1 MSITLR
7 NIQKSFGAKKVL
19 TGVDYT
25 LEDGK
30 IYCLMGPSGMGKT
43 TLLRILMGLENPDA
57 GTIDG
62 LGENDIA
69 AMFQEDR
76 LFMWLSPVENVAIM
90 YKTKPDREKI
100 AENLA
105 KILPADCLSQPV
117 SQLSGGMKRRVALA
131 RAMHFPAKLVI
142 LDEPFTGLDKDTRQ
156 QAIDYILEMKG
167 DRILLVATHGV
178 DDAQLLGATVIRLE
192 ELGCG
197 NCAGCYIDEEDEA
210 PILSQEEVLQ
220 RVKLFEG
227 IAPSSYAS
235 LIKRLGGYE
244 VSYGP
249 NEAVWRQGENKNSI
263 GILLKGCIQSELST
277 ERESQ
282 IVRKFYPG
290 DMFGEAVAF
299 GQQSNWVEIW
309 SLKDTRILF
318 LPADHFLHELG
329 DRDFSLMKNNLIRS
343 MADKVIALNLKNQLL
358 AEPRLRKRILMYLAS
373 LDADGDGFRTVPFS
387 QKEVA
392 RYLNVNYS
400 AYCREVSRMREEQII
415 EGDGRKIR
423 IVQKTCKKIACNLP

>member
-131 RAMHFPAKLVI
+131 RAMHFPAKLII

-156 QAIDYILEMKG
+156 QVIDYILEMKG

-178 DDAQLLGATVIRLE
+178 DDAKLLGATVIRLE

-197 NCAGCYIDEEDEA
+197 NCAGCCMDEEDEA

-227 IAPSSYAS
+227 LSAESRTRVIQ
-235 LIKRLGGYE
+235 RLGGYE
-244 VSYGP
+244 VSYGA
-249 NEAVWRQGENKNSI
+249 NEAIWRQEESRENI
-263 GILLKGCIQSELST
+263 GVILRGCVQAEIST

-282 IVRKFYPG
+282 IIRKFYAG
-290 DMFGEAVAF
+290 ETFGEAIAV
-299 GQQSNWVEIW
+299 GKQSSWVEVW
-309 SLKDTRILF
+309 ALQETRILF
-318 LPADHFLHELG
+318 IPTEKLLQDMD
-329 DRDFSLMKNNLIRS
+329 DRDLSLMKSNLIRG
-343 MADKVIALNLKNQLL
+343 MAEKLTILSLKNQLL
-358 AEPRLRKRILMYLAS
+358 AEPRLRKRILMYLS
-373 LDADGDGFRTVPFS
+373 TLKTDPEGFKTLPFS
-387 QKEVA
+387 QKEAA
-392 RYLNVNYS
+392 RHLNANYS
-400 AYCREVSRMREEQII
+400 AYCREISRMREEGII

-423 IVQKTCKKIACNLP
+423 IK